1 MVLALLE
8 AGASTSSQDQ
18 YGATALHR
26 AVNKGRL
33 GVVRLLLEAGADPNI
48 QSELGYTALNTRLFG
63 VQGEAVAMVSTL
75 LAAGA
80 DPTIPDYGD
89 RTALHNAAQVS
100 DFMESVS
107 VGLMFAGWAAGGGED
122 PGVRWSSGRGH
133 GQVRGHCRTAGGGLR
148 TSPGGRVPG

>member
-1 MVLALLE
+1 MVRALLE

-63 VQGEAVAMVSTL
+63 VQGDAVSMVSTL

-89 RTALHNAAQVS
+89 RTALHNAAQVF

-107 VGLMFAGWAAGGGED
+107 VGLMFAGWAAGGGGD
-122 PGVRWSSGRGH
+122 PGGRWRSSWGH